1 MPLYEGTD
9 HAGNYA
15 RLLLL
20 DYSKAF
26 DLVNHDMLIY
36 LAANSTVFSQQLM
49 KAGIIHVLK

>member
-1 MPLYEGTD
+1 MHGLYEGTE

-26 DLVNHDMLIY
+26 DLVNHDISINKLSNI
-36 LAANSTVFSQQLM
+36 
-49 KAGIIHVLK
+49 GISSHIAL